1 MEYSIII
8 KREPSKSEK
17 QGIYDILNMCDND
30 FIPPLSLRGSFKDNY
45 FDTSNKRKTV
55 YNYYQ
60 SLINSNAIYV
70 IACDKSNNKI
80 IGLLV
85 LQDNENSL
93 YLSTICV
100 QLKYR
105 NQGLCKKL
113 LSEVIDYAHTNK
125 YTNIHTRTWST
136 NIIQKIILKNMGF
149 EFVNTKKEL
158 RTKGVY
164 SVYYNLSL

>member
-1 MEYSIII
+1 MEYNIII
-8 KREPSKSEK
+8 KRNLSKSEK

-30 FIPPLSLRGSFKDNY
+30 FVPPLSLRGSFKDKY
-45 FDTSNKRKTV
+45 FDISNKRRTI

-70 IACDKSNNKI
+70 IACDKSDNKI
-80 IGLLV
+80 IGLSV
-85 LQDNENSL
+85 LQDDKNSL

-105 NQGLCKKL
+105 NQGVCKKL
-113 LSEVIDYAHTNK
+113 LSSIIDYSYTNK

-136 NIIQKIILKNMGF
+136 NIIQKIILENMGF
-149 EFVNTKKEL
+149 ELVNTEKEL
-158 RTKGVY
+158 RTKEIY
-164 SVYYNLSL
+164 SVYYNLRL

>member
-1 MEYSIII
+1 MEYNIII
-8 KREPSKSEK
+8 KRKPSKSEK

-30 FIPPLSLRGSFKDNY
+30 FVPPLSFRGSFKDNY
-45 FDTSNKRKTV
+45 FYTSNKRKTV

-70 IACDKSNNKI
+70 IACDKLDNKI
-80 IGLLV
+80 IGLSV
-85 LQDNENSL
+85 LQDDENNL

-105 NQGLCKKL
+105 NQGVCKKL
-113 LSEVIDYAHTNK
+113 LSAIIDYAYSNK

-136 NIIQKIILKNMGF
+136 NIIQKIILENMGF
-149 EFVNTKKEL
+149 EFVNTEKEF
-158 RTKGVY
+158 RRKGIY